1 MELVAFGKRLPSFTL
16 LRKPAVVTEI
26 ESRQALM
33 RERKDFNLAALFDRS
48 VFAATR
54 DSGEL
59 FKPGAF
65 EILPSDEWS
74 ARKSSLVESF
84 ETTTT
89 RPPGTAKRG
98 PRSELGSHYAVLT
111 MIARVSP
118 WACAIRKG
126 RTCRSIPLEVIDRL
140 TSRFDEEEAIEL
152 NGPGRLDFDADEF
165 GTGFSLAMELMLM
178 IPPLR
183 GKYFRASCVA
193 RMVART
199 LISKWRWKSFSVIA
213 SRDAHS

>member
-1 MELVAFGKRLPSFTL
+1 MKLYVSISTSDPEYVLRYRPLDGGDGVGSVWQTLTFFYLVEEASSCTEL
-16 LRKPAVVTEI
+16 

-54 DSGEL
+54 DSVEL

-65 EILPSDEWS
+65 EILPSDQWS

-118 WACAIRKG
+118 WACAIQILQRRADIGIFAAGKL
-126 RTCRSIPLEVIDRL
+126 RTLFDHRDLRAESTDRL
-140 TSRFDEEEAIEL
+140 REFQAHVAAAEDDEV
-152 NGPGRLDFDADEF
+152 
-165 GTGFSLAMELMLM
+165 
-178 IPPLR
+178 LR
-183 GKYFRASCVA
+183 
-193 RMVART
+193 
-199 LISKWRWKSFSVIA
+199 
-213 SRDAHS
+213 